1 MEERK
6 EDELHCYIHAMSPM
20 KNAKSSN
27 RKYFDCTLQNK
38 DTTVRAVC
46 FSPEKFSE
54 LNTLQKTMTPVKIT
68 NYNTSAASSGKEDI
82 IILSKTR
89 ISPITSNEIDFPY
102 LTELTASGILPDLS
116 ALEKLAAEQLVTI
129 KAEVAQV
136 SAVKTLHTQ
145 YQGVLKKQ
153 EVIIRD
159 PTTSVKLL
167 LWENSIEMLEL
178 NKTYILQNIKL
189 KRSKKEMYLNTTKA
203 DKFTLSETSAFTT
216 PLVTIEEDVKTT
228 STINARILGI
238 QQASQTLAC
247 ISCNKKVI
255 AIPDHPI
262 LGKCEACKLMQAI
275 TSSEANWYMRILVQN
290 TSATNEKLRLGF
302 NHEHVTKLMEMLQ
315 PSFNVKT
322 AKENDILKAI
332 LTNPDKCF
340 SLTYDTID
348 YKVTDLELK

>member
-89 ISPITSNEIDFPY
+89 ISPITSNEIDFPH

-203 DKFTLSETSAFTT
+203 DKFTFSETSAFTT

-228 STINARILGI
+228 STITARILGI

-290 TSATNEKLRLGF
+290 TSANNEKLRLGF
-302 NHEHVTKLMEMLQ
+302 NHEYLTKLMEMLQ

>member
-1 MEERK
+1 M
-6 EDELHCYIHAMSPM
+6 LSHQTGST
-20 KNAKSSN
+20 
-27 RKYFDCTLQNK
+27 FDCTLQNK

-46 FSPEKFSE
+46 FSPEKYSE
-54 LNTLQKTMTPVKIT
+54 LNTLQKTKSPVKIT

-89 ISPITSNEIDFPY
+89 ISPITSNEINFPY
-102 LTELTASGILPDLS
+102 LSELTATGTLPDLS

-129 KAEVAQV
+129 KAEVVQV

-167 LWENSIEMLEL
+167 LWENSVEMLEL
-178 NKTYILQNIKL
+178 NKTYIIQNIKL

-203 DKFTLSETSAFTT
+203 DKFTFNESSPFTK
-216 PLVTIEEDVKTT
+216 PLVTVEEDVKTT
-228 STINARILGI
+228 STITARILGI
-238 QQASQTLAC
+238 QQAFQTLAC
-247 ISCNKKVI
+247 ISCSKKVI
-255 AIPDHPI
+255 AIPDDPI
-262 LGKCEACKLMQAI
+262 LGKCEACKLLQAI
-275 TSSEANWYMRILVQN
+275 TSSEANWYIRILVQN

-302 NHEHVTKLMEMLQ
+302 NHEHVTKLMKMLQ
-315 PSFNVKT
+315 PSFNLKT
-322 AKENDILKAI
+322 AKENDILRAI
-332 LTNPDKCF
+332 LTNPKKCF
-340 SLTYDTID
+340 SLKYDTVD